1 MARIT
6 AIASYVPGLYEDNL
20 QKQEKFNVDREF
32 ILNKLGV
39 RRVSRKGE
47 AEDTSDMCVKAF
59 HALPEE
65 DRPER
70 TDCIV
75 VCTQNPDGGGIPH
88 VSAIVHGKLGLEEDC
103 ACFDI
108 ALGCSGYV
116 YSLSILQSFMESN
129 GFATGL
135 LFTADPYSKIID
147 PDDKNT
153 AMLFGDAATVTVLKN
168 GTDAGD
174 GFLLDRF
181 VFQTRG
187 ADWDALHN
195 ADGSLFMNGRA
206 IFNFALTNVPV
217 QVDRLLDMSGLETKD
232 VDLFLFHQG
241 SKFIVD
247 NLRKKMGL
255 LPEQVPMEIEQYGNT
270 VSSSIPLLLELV
282 LKEKDKRIIVMS
294 GFGLGLSWA
303 SCLAIRDQS
312 GLRG

>member
-6 AIASYVPGLYEDNL
+6 AIASYIPDLFEDNL
-20 QKQEKFNVDREF
+20 QKQEKFGVDSDF

-39 RRVSRKGE
+39 RQVSRMDGSE
-47 AEDTSDMCVKAF
+47 EPSDMCVKAF
-59 HALPEE
+59 HALPEKL
-65 DRPER
+65 RPAHI
-70 TDCIV
+70 DCVV

-129 GFATGL
+129 GFETGL

-153 AMLFGDAATVTVLKN
+153 AMLFGDAATVTVLKS
-168 GTDAGD
+168 GTDSGD
-174 GFLLDRF
+174 GFLLGRF

-187 ADWDALHN
+187 IGRDALHN

-206 IFNFALTNVPV
+206 VFNFALMNVPP
-217 QVDRLLDMSGLETKD
+217 QVDRLLDMSGLDKKD

-247 NLRKKMGL
+247 NLQKKMGL
-255 LPEQVPMEIEQYGNT
+255 MPEQVPVNMEQFGNT
-270 VSSSIPLLLELV
+270 VSSSIPLLLEQV
-282 LKEKDKRIIVMS
+282 FKEKGKQTVVMS

-303 SCLAIRDQS
+303 SCLAVRD
-312 GLRG
+312 